1 MGRKFDHEGNLNDWW
16 TPEDET
22 NFLERAQV
30 VIDQYN
36 EFEVHGLNVDGD
48 MTKGSCRPWCLMPC
62 LY

>member
-16 TPEDET
+16 TPEDEK

-36 EFEVHGLNVDGD
+36 KFEVHGLNVDGD
-48 MTKGSCRPWCLMPC
+48 MTKGSC
-62 LY
+62 